1 MEIIL
6 KEDIINLGYTNDIVI
21 VKNGYARN
29 YLFPKKLAIQ
39 ATESNKK
46 ILAETMRQRSR
57 KLEKIKNDAMSLAE
71 RLNALTVDIRVK
83 ATEEGNIY
91 GSVTSASIAEALK
104 DQFDVEIDRKKITLQ
119 NLHIK
124 ELGQYK
130 ANVAIHKEAP
140 IEFNINVI
148 SE

>member
-6 KEDIINLGYTNDIVI
+6 KEDIVNLGYTNDIII

-71 RLNALTVDIRVK
+71 RLNKLTVDIRVK

-104 DQFDVEIDRKKITLQ
+104 DQFDIEIDRKKITIQ

-130 ANVAIHKEAP
+130 ANIALHKEAP
-140 IEFNINVI
+140 IEFNLNVI